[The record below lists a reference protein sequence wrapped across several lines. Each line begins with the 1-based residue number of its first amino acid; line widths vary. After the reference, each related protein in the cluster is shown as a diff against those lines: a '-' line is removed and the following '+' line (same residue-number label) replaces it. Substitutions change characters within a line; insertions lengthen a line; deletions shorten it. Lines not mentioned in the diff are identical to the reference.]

1 MSATTWLENAG
12 TAERMQILLA
22 ISQGLAV
29 ISPLAICVAFFS
41 IVGTLTIGI
50 SVLPQT
56 IDTIKNQQ
64 TQTFSWLM
72 YVFLVVGCFF
82 LMIYG
87 IGLVEAGGTIEGT
100 YYSYY
105 KYGQGLS
112 GSLTDSQGHLLNL
125 SKDDSYVRQNINYI
139 YLALRNWLAEPSATR
154 GSTNADVINSWV
166 SGHGYGNQGFM
177 LALALVL
184 SGKEFVTNSGD
195 AKDAL
200 SGLSPFDVQNLIY
213 TGHDKKVLLQNV
225 LVVTPSTYRNYEV
238 NYTTPGG
245 LLIIGEGF
253 ASLTSAIVL
262 YYKFKNMMMAKK
274 EGISEAEYCTKLLEE
289 IKAKKGVRK

>member
-1 MSATTWLENAG
+1 MSATEWLQSTN
-12 TAERMQILLA
+12 TADKMQILLA
-22 ISQGLAV
+22 ISQGLAI

-56 IDTIKNQQ
+56 VDTIKNQQ

-87 IGLVEAGGTIEGT
+87 IGLVEAGGAIEGT
-100 YYSYY
+100 YYSAAKDGITQSNGDAYI
-105 KYGQGLS
+105 QTS
-112 GSLTDSQGHLLNL
+112 GS
-125 SKDDSYVRQNINYI
+125 YIRQNMNYT
-139 YLALRNWLAEPSATR
+139 YLALCNWLADKTSG
-154 GSTNADVINSWV
+154 GSTNADVIDTWAQKNGYDNSN
-166 SGHGYGNQGFM
+166 GLLLIF
-177 LALALVL
+177 ALVL
-184 SGKEFVTNSGD
+184 SGKTTITNTSGD
-195 AKDAL
+195 AVL
-200 SGLSPFDVQNLIY
+200 TGLTAFNPQDFLY
-213 TGHDKKVLLQNV
+213 TVNAKGDHEAIKNV
-225 LVVTPSTYRNYEV
+225 LVVTASTYRNYQV

-262 YYKFKNMMMAKK
+262 WYKVKNMMMAKK

-289 IKAKKGVRK
+289 IKAKKGAKK

>member
-1 MSATTWLENAG
+1 MNSSIANMGASELAQVLV
-12 TAERMQILLA
+12 TA
-22 ISQGLAV
+22 QGLAV

-87 IGLVEAGGTIEGT
+87 IGLVEAGGAIQGT
-100 YYSYY
+100 YYSYDT
-105 KYGQGLS
+105 KAAF
-112 GSLTDSQGHLLNL
+112 DSAKLNEAQL
-125 SKDDSYVRQNINYI
+125 YEKANINYI
-139 YLALRNWLAEPSATR
+139 YFAVKQWLQQNGTN
-154 GSTNADVINSWV
+154 GDTNAAI
-166 SGHGYGNQGFM
+166 
-177 LALALVL
+177 LAAWSNPQHLTASTILALVL
-184 SGKEFVTNSGD
+184 SDKANVTNDITLALPATLSHFNASELLGK
-195 AKDAL
+195 AGIKD
-200 SGLSPFDVQNLIY
+200 N
-213 TGHDKKVLLQNV
+213 TEV
-225 LVVTPSTYRNYEV
+225 LVVTPSTYRNYQV

-262 YYKFKNMMMAKK
+262 WYKVKNMMMAKK

-289 IKAKKGVRK
+289 IKAKKGAKK

>member
-1 MSATTWLENAG
+1 MNSSIANMGASELAQVLV
-12 TAERMQILLA
+12 TA
-22 ISQGLAV
+22 QGLAV

-87 IGLVEAGGTIEGT
+87 IGLVEAGGAIEGT
-100 YYSYY
+100 YYSYDT
-105 KYGQGLS
+105 KAAF
-112 GSLTDSQGHLLNL
+112 DSTELGKAPL
-125 SKDDSYVRQNINYI
+125 YERANINYI
-139 YLALRNWLAEPSATR
+139 YFAVQEWLKEKGTN
-154 GSTNADVINSWV
+154 GETNAAI
-166 SGHGYGNQGFM
+166 
-177 LALALVL
+177 LAGWSNPQDLTASTILALVL
-184 SGKEFVTNSGD
+184 SDKANVTNDISLALPATLSHFNASELLGK
-195 AKDAL
+195 AGIKDN
-200 SGLSPFDVQNLIY
+200 SE
-213 TGHDKKVLLQNV
+213 V
-225 LVVTPSTYRNYEV
+225 LVVTPSTYRNYQV

-262 YYKFKNMMMAKK
+262 WYKVKNMMMAKK

-289 IKAKKGVRK
+289 IKAKKGAKK

>member
-1 MSATTWLENAG
+1 MSATEWLQSTN
-12 TAERMQILLA
+12 TADKMQILLA
-22 ISQGLAV
+22 ISQGLAI

-87 IGLVEAGGTIEGT
+87 IGLVEAGGAIEGT
-100 YYSYY
+100 YYSAA
-105 KYGQGLS
+105 KDGITDSNGDVIIQNS
-112 GSLTDSQGHLLNL
+112 GS
-125 SKDDSYVRQNINYI
+125 YIRQNMNYT
-139 YLALRNWLAEPSATR
+139 YLALSNWLADKSDVS
-154 GSTNADVINSWV
+154 GKTNADVIDAWAQKNSYDN
-166 SGHGYGNQGFM
+166 SNGLLLIF
-177 LALALVL
+177 ALVL
-184 SGKEFVTNSGD
+184 SGKTTITNTSGD
-195 AKDAL
+195 AVL
-200 SGLSPFDVQNLIY
+200 TGLTAFNPQDFLY
-213 TGHDKKVLLQNV
+213 TVNAKGDHEGLKNV
-225 LVVTPSTYRNYEV
+225 LVVTASTYRNYQV

-262 YYKFKNMMMAKK
+262 WYKVKNMMMAKK

-289 IKAKKGVRK
+289 IKAKKGAKK